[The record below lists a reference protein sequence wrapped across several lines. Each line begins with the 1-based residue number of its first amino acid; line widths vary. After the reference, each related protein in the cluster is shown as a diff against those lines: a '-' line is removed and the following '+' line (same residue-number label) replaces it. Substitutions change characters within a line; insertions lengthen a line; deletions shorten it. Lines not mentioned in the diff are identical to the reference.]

1 MITGANNPGMAEE
14 AQTASQTLPDFKIT
28 FSPELISVAIIASGN
43 LESSIRE
50 SPIYSHSK
58 SFRLW
63 LSNKPYFESL
73 NDSDGNEILM
83 GEIFENLQKKKQF
96 KSKIL
101 SLEDQKF
108 LFDNISKIEVFKG
121 KTLISDIAFISK
133 SK

>member
-73 NDSDGNEILM
+73 NDDT
-83 GEIFENLQKKKQF
+83 
-96 KSKIL
+96 
-101 SLEDQKF
+101 
-108 LFDNISKIEVFKG
+108 FDRFNDLANRPISSSS
-121 KTLISDIAFISK
+121 ISNA
-133 SK
+133 